1 MRPHINDIFMN
12 IAMLLSQRTTCIR
25 RGVGCVLVNE
35 YDHILSTGYNG
46 APRGMPHCIDSEC
59 KRENKH
65 GEQSFDSCIAVH
77 AEENAMLQCPDAHKI
92 VACYVTKFPCA
103 RCLRMLMN
111 TSCKKIFFIEEHNG
125 TKELLTLCK
134 LKGITCYR
142 LLIKEQNETGTTTI
156 S

>member
-1 MRPHINDIFMN
+1 MRPHVNDTFMN
-12 IAMLLSQRTTCIR
+12 IACVLAARTTCIR

-46 APRGMPHCIDSEC
+46 APRGMEHCIDSVC

-65 GEQSFDSCIAVH
+65 GEQSFDACIAVH
-77 AEENAMLQCPDAHKI
+77 AEENALLQCPDVNKI
-92 VACYVTKFPCA
+92 VSCYVTKFPCA

-111 TSCKKIFFIEEHNG
+111 TSCKKIFFREGHSNIN
-125 TKELLTLCK
+125 ELIPLCK
-134 LKGITCYR
+134 SKGISCWKW
-142 LLIKEQNETGTTTI
+142 L